1 MNQINIQYYK
11 TKIGELILG
20 SLDGKLCLLD
30 FRQRKTRVK
39 IEKRIK
45 DILSA
50 EFIEKSDDILEK
62 TKRQIDEYL
71 AGKRKEF
78 DIKIL
83 ITGTDF
89 QKIVWRALVK
99 VKYGKTASYLDLARK
114 AGREKSARAVANA
127 IGANPIALII
137 PCHRIIGS
145 DGALVGYSGG
155 LSTKRRLLKL
165 EKETLV

>member
-20 SLDGKLCLLD
+20 SSDGKLCLLD
-30 FRQRKTRVK
+30 FRRRKMRGKVD
-39 IEKRIK
+39 KRIK
-45 DILSA
+45 DVLGA
-50 EFIEKSDDILEK
+50 EFIEKSDDILEE

-71 AGKRKEF
+71 TEKRKEF

-83 ITGTDF
+83 MTGTDF
-89 QKIVWRALVK
+89 QKIVWRALAK
-99 VKYGKTASYLDLARK
+99 VGYGKTASYLDLARK